1 MQGGGSK
8 AQKDKP
14 EGPSHTLE
22 GGWACSCFP
31 PSQGASED
39 PLDRTPTIPWG
50 GRKGLQGEGGE
61 LLPVVCYQIVP
72 KLLKWRSSQ
81 LRRQK
86 TQTMNAPP
94 LNKE

>member
-1 MQGGGSK
+1 MLLLPSLPGGFGR
-8 AQKDKP
+8 
-14 EGPSHTLE
+14 PSGQAPNH
-22 GGWACSCFP
+22 
-31 PSQGASED
+31 
-39 PLDRTPTIPWG
+39 PLG

-81 LRRQK
+81 SQRQK
-86 TQTMNAPP
+86 TQTRNAPP

>member
-22 GGWACSCFP
+22 EGWVCSCSP
-31 PSQGASED
+31 PSQVGFGRPSGQAPNHPLGEEGAA
-39 PLDRTPTIPWG
+39 
-50 GRKGLQGEGGE
+50 GEGGE

-81 LRRQK
+81 LQQQK
-86 TQTMNAPP
+86 P
-94 LNKE
+94 